1 MQDGELVKRSEQ
13 AQFEDKQNYENW
25 MNSQIYGQTYGFD
38 DPSEALEFAKEKKI
52 LAKGGR
58 VRMASGGIVN
68 LLKL

>member
-1 MQDGELVKRSEQ
+1 M
-13 AQFEDKQNYENW
+13 
-25 MNSQIYGQTYGFD
+25 YGQTYGFD
-38 DPSEALEFAKEKKI
+38 EPSEAFEFAKKKKI